1 MVRGQLSWRS
11 TLRTLSSGRESEKE
25 CVLLRLVTL
34 ASEGAA
40 DAECLAVEERL
51 GL

>member
-11 TLRTLSSGRESEKE
+11 TLRTTSSRGSEKE
-25 CVLLRLVTL
+25 RVLFRFDWL
-34 ASEGAA
+34 ASEAVEGFLAV
-40 DAECLAVEERL
+40 AVEERL